1 MKAVGVSLSFGFSC
15 ARPHNRPQGMPDG
28 AVPFCVWV
36 DQKLAVRGILLGG
49 RYGESIVKS
58 MHLII
63 IAVGVLLAGCAEPDK
78 RGLAD
83 AQGNSFA
90 DGQAATPSI
99 QFKLPVRRGQGVP
112 TGRYGRPAIR
122 TAL

>member
-1 MKAVGVSLSFGFSC
+1 
-15 ARPHNRPQGMPDG
+15 MPDG
-28 AVPFCVWV
+28 AVPFCVW
-36 DQKLAVRGILLGG
+36 LTPNLLSEASFLGG
-49 RYGESIVKS
+49 RYGEPILKS
-58 MHLII
+58 MHLVV

-122 TAL
+122 TALEGT